1 MPTKAKQ
8 HFLDRVSD
16 RVGREIE
23 RDTDALAS
31 RLAAE
36 LLDDQQELSKREY
49 AAWFRERFLQE
60 AGFAAKMRER
70 IGAEAF
76 NAAYAAAFGVDKRDL
91 TLARLMAAQA
101 GAPDLLPDGMTPPLA
116 PPAMVP
122 PSLGLPAPPMAAA
135 VSPVAPPEG
144 EVLN

>member
-8 HFLDRVSD
+8 HFLDRVSG

-23 RDTDALAS
+23 RDTDALAD

-49 AAWFRERFLQE
+49 AAWFRERFQQE
-60 AGFAAKMRER
+60 PGFAAKMRER
-70 IGAEAF
+70 IGPEAF
-76 NAAYAAAFGVDKRDL
+76 NAAYAAAFGVPQRDL

-101 GAPDLLPDGMTPPLA
+101 GAPDLLPDGMTPPLL
-116 PPAMVP
+116 PPSPPVP
-122 PSLGLPAPPMAAA
+122 PTMAPMEPSLAATPP
-135 VSPVAPPEG
+135 VLSPES
-144 EVLN
+144 EVLS